1 MDRINKLPDDII
13 CHILSFLPTKEAAL
27 TSVLSKRWRNLFVF
41 TSNLCF
47 EGYLQDR
54 IRIAQNKDI
63 TSFLPKEKDITNF
76 VDFVDRVLAASGNFS
91 IKKFTLRC
99 GGWVASAHINRLIYN
114 VLKRGV
120 MDLDLYVTLR
130 PMDSLPLEVFT
141 CKTIVNLKL
150 GKGFIIHLVPES
162 AFLPA
167 LRTLFLDNIG
177 FSNRGGCGFEALLSA
192 CHVLEELTIQYCMQ
206 PGWCHRVSSM
216 SLERLTINSKYDL
229 GNITIDTPSLA
240 YLHYSDSVIE
250 YVMVNPQDDWSRLHV
265 KSSPMNL
272 IKGLRNVEMLN
283 LSSIET
289 SEVSV
294 LSSFCLPPYYNHLSF

>member
-54 IRIAQNKDI
+54 ITIAQNKDI
-63 TSFLPKEKDITNF
+63 TILPKEKDITNF

-99 GGWVASAHINRLIYN
+99 GGWVASAHTNRLIYN

-120 MDLDLYVTLR
+120 MDLDLYRTGRL
-130 PMDSLPLEVFT
+130 MDSLPLEVFT

-150 GKGFIIHLVPES
+150 GKGFIIPLVPES

-167 LRTLFLDNIG
+167 LRTLFLDSIE
-177 FSNRGGCGFEALLSA
+177 FCCEFEALLSA

-216 SLERLTINSKYDL
+216 SLQRLTINSKFDL

-240 YLHYSDSVIE
+240 YLHYSGSVIE
-250 YVMVNPQDDWSRLHV
+250 YVMVNPQDDWSILHV
-265 KSSPMNL
+265 ESSPPTNL

-294 LSSFCLPPYYNHLSF
+294 LSSFYLPPYYNHSSF